1 MNWKVFDF
9 DVGQG
14 IPYVPRKKPW
24 VGTAAAITAAGG
36 LLGGFLQNQAN
47 ASMDEETRDWQYWM
61 WKQNNAYNHPYQQRH
76 RLEQAGINPALAFQ
90 SGNTGVASSTPNVP
104 QHTPAD
110 WSALGTGLS
119 NAASQ
124 IISAKQVDQQ
134 NALMQ
139 SQKEAQDIENQTLH
153 LRRIAEWQKL
163 LNEADKTGVDKEWV
177 KWQMDKDMYM
187 YYAYR
192 KKAYA
197 DIEYVQKQSALL
209 DAERELTQGRNARE
223 SQQISAVIDQLKAAA
238 RASNSAAEL
247 SRKQAGIIPSLSRDQ
262 MEQIA
267 NAFVDEKLKNAS
279 SEEIAGFKFSGASVE
294 RLKQLVYDFLLGK

>member
-1 MNWKVFDF
+1 MNWKVLDF

-14 IPYVPRKKPW
+14 MPYVPRKKPW
-24 VGTAAAITAAGG
+24 IGAAISAIGG
-36 LLGGFLQNQAN
+36 ILGGAMQNQAN
-47 ASMDEETRDWQYWM
+47 ATMDEETRDWQEYM
-61 WKQNNAYNHPYQQRH
+61 WKQNNAYNHPYQVRH

-104 QHTPAD
+104 QHTPSD

-153 LRRIAEWQKL
+153 LRRIAEWHKL
-163 LNEADKTGVDKEWV
+163 LNDADKTGVDRDWV

-187 YYAYR
+187 YDLYR

-197 DIEYVQKQSALL
+197 DIENVRSQSALN
-209 DAERELTQGRNARE
+209 DAQTVLTQGRNDREAR
-223 SQQISAVIDQLKAAA
+223 QIVAAIDQLKAAA
-238 RASNSAAEL
+238 NASNSAAEL
-247 SRKQAGIIPSLSRDQ
+247 SRKQAGIIPRLSRNQ
-262 MEQIA
+262 LEQVA

-279 SEEIAGFKFSGASVE
+279 AEEIAGFKFSGATVE
-294 RLKQLVYDFLLGK
+294 RLKQMVYDFFLGK